1 MKKMYKGTDVQYV
14 PDCNVA
20 LFKSKGY
27 AVEGELPPQQDA
39 PPLGAAGENSG
50 QENGDANINGDP
62 NGPDNDQEN
71 GDAEEN
77 SNAEP
82 GKLVCPICGKKYA
95 SQASLDRHIKE
106 KHPQE

>member
-50 QENGDANINGDP
+50 QENGDAE
-62 NGPDNDQEN
+62 PD
-71 GDAEEN
+71 
-77 SNAEP
+77 
-82 GKLVCPICGKKYA
+82 KLVCPFCGKKYA
-95 SQASLDRHIKE
+95 SQATLDRHIKE
-106 KHPQE
+106 KHSQE

>member
-27 AVEGELPPQQDA
+27 AVEGELPPQQDT
-39 PPLGAAGENSG
+39 PPLGADGENSG
-50 QENGDANINGDP
+50 QENGDAED
-62 NGPDNDQEN
+62 
-71 GDAEEN
+71 N

-82 GKLVCPICGKKYA
+82 DKLVCPICGKKYA